1 MTTLL
6 IRPNRNEPDRE
17 AILAKGLSVTV
28 DPFLTIS
35 PVENPEGATRLLDI
49 IQAGGP
55 AWLVVTSLNAWD
67 NWLAQLPTGA
77 LEAAIADNR
86 DVRFGAIGETTA
98 EVLYALGIEDV
109 AIPSRRDGD
118 SLADLIAQTQPCPVV
133 LPSGSISMRSIPET
147 LVPRG
152 FPVNEEVFYHTE
164 AVRQEP
170 ASVKKILSGEVTSV
184 VFRSPSAVRAFFS
197 FVPEPPATLAL
208 VCGGRTTA
216 REVERCGA
224 LPTIISVGPT
234 PVEVAEAVW
243 TVERGSEGQ

>member
-1 MTTLL
+1 VTTLL
-6 IRPNRNEPDRE
+6 IRPNRNDPDRE
-17 AILAKGLSVTV
+17 AISARGLTVTV

-35 PVENPEGATRLLDI
+35 AVDNPEGATRLLDI
-49 IQAGGP
+49 IRSGEP

-67 NWLAQLPTGA
+67 NWRAQLPEGA
-77 LEAAIADNR
+77 LEAAIASNR
-86 DVRFGAIGETTA
+86 DLRFGAIGETTA

-109 AIPSRRDGD
+109 STPSGRDGD
-118 SLADLIAQTQPCPVV
+118 SLADLIAQSEPCPVV

-152 FPVNEEVFYHTE
+152 FPVSEEVFYHTE
-164 AVRQEP
+164 AVEQEP
-170 ASVKKILSGEVTSV
+170 ASVRKILSGEVTSV

-197 FVPEPPATLAL
+197 FVPEPPSTLAL

-224 LPTIISVGPT
+224 LPTIISAGPT
-234 PVEVAEAVW
+234 PAEVAEAVW
-243 TVERGSEGQ
+243 TVERGSEGR